1 MCLSYKPMKICIT
14 RGLLSSDK
22 NYEEVPV
29 AEIEAYLKKHRNCYE
44 RTFPLAEA
52 EDDERKLNRVYVD
65 LDGRTNPTMSG
76 GEFADYDD
84 NMMEVLKSAM
94 VKLGVSEY
102 AMMSSSQKPKLSY
115 RIHFKNLHG
124 TKPAIEHYIR
134 NTLYPVFQEAF
145 SLYVPLTID
154 TPTKGDETQ
163 LNLDT
168 AIYNPRGRKM
178 RMCGSSKDNENR
190 PLNIVNDATI
200 QDTLITYIPPTST
213 LLPEPQLQ
221 LQPQPKL
228 IEPKQFKKRT
238 GDRLPP
244 LPDELVVLR
253 EVLDAISPS
262 HFDYEP
268 DWFMF
273 GQILFNLGCD
283 YSVFQEYSAKS
294 PKFNEDAIKQ
304 KWSLYRETSASDNT
318 LWWWLKNDDPEA
330 FKTLQHKQTNFWKLI
345 GVPNHANTATYFY
358 NAKPHAYAFHQA
370 LGWYVSTPSGVW
382 DYSKDPPKCLLSDIT
397 QTITKDIKHYGRQID
412 ITSRAEEDEERMKQI
427 RKFEFQIGCAGFVE
441 GAVKFIS
448 NDYILPTLEKMMDE
462 NKHLFAFKN
471 KVVDLRTGDVRDIR
485 PTDYIC
491 INTGYDYPEVVDKD
505 AMKKVKEILWSI
517 WEDQPTIDYVLKTI
531 SLCLCGLRIHEE
543 FYIWTGAGGNGK
555 GLLALLVMIAFGGK
569 EGYYHPVPASVL
581 TKPSDG
587 KNATNSSIAMAK
599 GKRVMMATE
608 PDDKDQIQIAALKEM
623 TGGDPIT
630 ARQLYKDPITFT
642 LQCGIFIQANTI
654 PKMSKLDA
662 NALTRRLRC
671 IPFPFDF
678 KDEDDVVEGTNMRVK
693 DTSLKQMILED
704 TKLRDAFIRLLLD
717 IYPTI
722 TEAPKMTKM
731 VADKTSEYIDGN
743 NKVKAWLWE
752 YYERTSASD
761 KKYWMGSQ
769 ELRQRFFIDTGMPE
783 THCDKQTF
791 KDHMSYCG
799 VEEKRCP
806 NFKFQDESGDDVERK
821 GGMYWLGLKRKEDE
835 SSGRRRLIG

>member
-1 MCLSYKPMKICIT
+1 
-14 RGLLSSDK
+14 
-22 NYEEVPV
+22 
-29 AEIEAYLKKHRNCYE
+29 
-44 RTFPLAEA
+44 
-52 EDDERKLNRVYVD
+52 
-65 LDGRTNPTMSG
+65 
-76 GEFADYDD
+76 
-84 NMMEVLKSAM
+84 
-94 VKLGVSEY
+94 
-102 AMMSSSQKPKLSY
+102 
-115 RIHFKNLHG
+115 
-124 TKPAIEHYIR
+124 
-134 NTLYPVFQEAF
+134 
-145 SLYVPLTID
+145 
-154 TPTKGDETQ
+154 
-163 LNLDT
+163 
-168 AIYNPRGRKM
+168 
-178 RMCGSSKDNENR
+178 
-190 PLNIVNDATI
+190 
-200 QDTLITYIPPTST
+200 
-213 LLPEPQLQ
+213 
-221 LQPQPKL
+221 
-228 IEPKQFKKRT
+228 
-238 GDRLPP
+238 
-244 LPDELVVLR
+244 
-253 EVLDAISPS
+253 
-262 HFDYEP
+262 
-268 DWFMF
+268 
-273 GQILFNLGCD
+273 
-283 YSVFQEYSAKS
+283 
-294 PKFNEDAIKQ
+294 
-304 KWSLYRETSASDNT
+304 
-318 LWWWLKNDDPEA
+318 
-330 FKTLQHKQTNFWKLI
+330 
-345 GVPNHANTATYFY
+345 
-358 NAKPHAYAFHQA
+358 
-370 LGWYVSTPSGVW
+370 
-382 DYSKDPPKCLLSDIT
+382 
-397 QTITKDIKHYGRQID
+397 
-412 ITSRAEEDEERMKQI
+412 
-427 RKFEFQIGCAGFVE
+427 
-441 GAVKFIS
+441 
-448 NDYILPTLEKMMDE
+448 
-462 NKHLFAFKN
+462 
-471 KVVDLRTGDVRDIR
+471 
-485 PTDYIC
+485 
-491 INTGYDYPEVVDKD
+491 
-505 AMKKVKEILWSI
+505 
-517 WEDQPTIDYVLKTI
+517 
-531 SLCLCGLRIHEE
+531 
-543 FYIWTGAGGNGK
+543 
-555 GLLALLVMIAFGGK
+555 MIAFGGK

-835 SSGRRRLIG
+835 SNGRRRLIG

>member
-1 MCLSYKPMKICIT
+1 MKVCIS
-14 RGLLSSDK
+14 RGLRSTDK
-22 NYEEVPV
+22 EYEEVPV
-29 AEIEAYLKKHRNCYE
+29 AEIDAYLKKHRNCYE
-44 RTFPLAEA
+44 RTFPLG
-52 EDDERKLNRVYVD
+52 EDDERKHNRVYVD
-65 LDGRTNPTMSG
+65 IDGKVSSTMSG

-84 NMMEVLKSAM
+84 HMIEVMKLGM
-94 VKLGVSEY
+94 DKLGVKEY

-115 RIHFKNLHG
+115 RIHFKNIHG

-134 NTLYPVFQEAF
+134 ETLYPIFKESF
-145 SLYVPLTID
+145 SLYCPLTID
-154 TPTKGDETQ
+154 TPKTDKDETQ

-168 AIYNPRGRKM
+168 AIYNPKGRKM
-178 RMCGSSKDNENR
+178 RMCGSSKDGENR
-190 PLNIVNDATI
+190 PLHIVNNATV
-200 QDTLITYIPPTST
+200 QDTLITYILPNST
-213 LLPEPQLQ
+213 LLPEPV
-221 LQPQPKL
+221 QPLKPST
-228 IEPKQFKKRT
+228 EPKREFKKRT
-238 GDRLPP
+238 GERLAP
-244 LPDELVVLR
+244 LPAELVVLR
-253 EVLDAISPS
+253 EVLDGVNPAR
-262 HFDYEP
+262 FDHEP
-268 DWFMF
+268 EWFML

-283 YSVFQEYSAKS
+283 YAVFADYSSRSA
-294 PKFNEDAIKQ
+294 KFNEEECKR
-304 KWSLYRETSASDNT
+304 KWSHYRESSASDNT
-318 LWWWLKNDDPEA
+318 FWWWLKNDNPDLY
-330 FKTLQHKQTNFWKLI
+330 KTLQHKQTNFWKLI

-358 NAKPHAYAFHQA
+358 NLKPHAYAYHQA

-382 DYSKDPPKCLLSDIT
+382 EYSKDPPKCLLSDIT
-397 QTITKDIKHYGRQID
+397 QTITKDIKHYQRQID
-412 ITSRAEEDEERMKQI
+412 ITSRDPEDEERLKLI
-427 RKFEFQIGCAGFVE
+427 RKFEFSIGQAGFVE

-491 INTGYDYPEVVDKD
+491 INTGYDYPENVD
-505 AMKKVKEILWSI
+505 AEAHKKIKEILWSI
-517 WEDQPTIDYVLKTI
+517 WEDQPTIDYVMKTI
-531 SLCLCGLRIHEE
+531 ALCLCGLRIHEE

-555 GLLALLVMIAFGGK
+555 GLLALLVMMAFGGK

-678 KDEDDVVEGTNMRVK
+678 KDEDDVVEDTNMRVK

-704 TKLRDAFIRLLLD
+704 TKLRDAFVRMLLD

-722 TEAPKMTKM
+722 AEAPKMTKM
-731 VADKTSEYIDGN
+731 VADKTSEYIDH
-743 NKVKAWLWE
+743 
-752 YYERTSASD
+752 R
-761 KKYWMGSQ
+761 
-769 ELRQRFFIDTGMPE
+769 
-783 THCDKQTF
+783 
-791 KDHMSYCG
+791 
-799 VEEKRCP
+799 
-806 NFKFQDESGDDVERK
+806 
-821 GGMYWLGLKRKEDE
+821 LK
-835 SSGRRRLIG
+835 

>member
-1 MCLSYKPMKICIT
+1 MKVCIS
-14 RGLLSSDK
+14 RGLRSTDK
-22 NYEEVPV
+22 EYEEVPV
-29 AEIEAYLKKHRNCYE
+29 AEIDAYLKKHRNCYE
-44 RTFPLAEA
+44 RTFPLG
-52 EDDERKLNRVYVD
+52 EDDERKHNRVYVD
-65 LDGRTNPTMSG
+65 IDGKVSSTMSG

-84 NMMEVLKSAM
+84 HMIEVMKLGM
-94 VKLGVSEY
+94 DKLGVKEY

-115 RIHFKNLHG
+115 RIHFKNIHG

-134 NTLYPVFQEAF
+134 ETLYPIFKESF
-145 SLYVPLTID
+145 SLYCPLTID
-154 TPTKGDETQ
+154 TPKTDKDETQ

-168 AIYNPRGRKM
+168 AIYNPKGRKM
-178 RMCGSSKDNENR
+178 RMCGSSKDGENR
-190 PLNIVNDATI
+190 PLHIVNNASV
-200 QDTLITYIPPTST
+200 QDTLITYILPNST
-213 LLPEPQLQ
+213 LLPEPV
-221 LQPQPKL
+221 QPLKPST
-228 IEPKQFKKRT
+228 EPKREFKKRT
-238 GDRLPP
+238 GERLAP
-244 LPDELVVLR
+244 LPAELVVLR
-253 EVLDAISPS
+253 EVLDGVNPAR
-262 HFDYEP
+262 FDHEP
-268 DWFMF
+268 EWFML

-283 YSVFQEYSAKS
+283 YAVFADYSSRSA
-294 PKFNEDAIKQ
+294 KFNEEECKR
-304 KWSLYRETSASDNT
+304 KWSHYRESSASDNT
-318 LWWWLKNDDPEA
+318 FWWWLKNDNPDLY
-330 FKTLQHKQTNFWKLI
+330 KTLQHKQTNFWKLI

-358 NAKPHAYAFHQA
+358 NLKPHAYAYHQA

-382 DYSKDPPKCLLSDIT
+382 EYSKDPPKCLLSDIT
-397 QTITKDIKHYGRQID
+397 QTITKDIKHYQRQID
-412 ITSRAEEDEERMKQI
+412 ITSRDPEDEERLKLI
-427 RKFEFQIGCAGFVE
+427 RKFEFSIGQAGFVE

-491 INTGYDYPEVVDKD
+491 INTGYDYPENVD
-505 AMKKVKEILWSI
+505 AEAHKKIKEILWSI
-517 WEDQPTIDYVLKTI
+517 WEDQPTIDYVMKTI
-531 SLCLCGLRIHEE
+531 ALCLCGLRIHEE

-555 GLLALLVMIAFGGK
+555 GLLALLVMMAFGGK

-678 KDEDDVVEGTNMRVK
+678 KDEDDVVEDTNMRVK

-704 TKLRDAFIRLLLD
+704 TKLRDAFVRMLLD

-722 TEAPKMTKM
+722 AEAPKMTKM

-752 YYERTSASD
+752 YYERVDAKD
-761 KKYWMGSQ
+761 KKYWVGSQ

-791 KDHMSYCG
+791 KDHMGYCG

-806 NFKFQDESGDDVERK
+806 NFKVKDGDDETERK

-835 SSGRRRLIG
+835 GTGRRRLIG